1 MPARTRLAHPAATTT
16 LEPDDEP
23 SGLRRLK
30 FNDTLSWR
38 AGRAIPVADL
48 LERLESLALE
58 LRQLDQ
64 EETDKDSLTNV
75 SQELASGHLLGHRD
89 KGVRAWTAC
98 CVVDILRLCAPNAPF
113 TGNQLKR
120 ALTAV
125 KDIFTTIVTS
135 IIPALADPSNAYNE
149 QHVYV
154 LSSLA
159 EVKSIVLLTDLDSPD
174 TLILP
179 LFSSC
184 FDIVSGSSKSSTG
197 EELAK
202 NVEYDM
208 TRLLVPIIDESS
220 ILAPEIIDVIIAQFL
235 RVDPRIIDHAGGS
248 KSKKN
253 GAHLDSKQ
261 GTLLMKEYPPA
272 YNMAKAICSACPE
285 KMTSYVSQ
293 YFNNVIIDSSGPS
306 GPNGQSKTSHRRA
319 SLDDSDDEGENIK
332 ELSKAHRLIRE
343 VWRACPDV
351 LQNVIPQLEAELSA
365 ESVSLRLLATQTIG
379 DVAAGIGVAGPP
391 PPTSMDPA
399 AYPPA
404 KLTDDSQI
412 TQPNALLT
420 PLSPKPFSQA
430 HSTAY
435 QSFLSRRQDKSASV
449 RAAWATGIGR
459 ILLTSAGGSGLSTDE
474 EVSLVQSLAKM
485 LGDADEKVRIAA
497 VEVVGT
503 FGFANAVKKLGI
515 NGGLSEPDSVL
526 SVLAERIKDRKH
538 AVREQAMRILGRM
551 WGVASG
557 EIEENNDQV
566 VMVLKDIPSR
576 ILNTYYTNNME
587 IQVLLDHVIFE
598 LLLPLNYPPVKSKSL
613 KGDAS
618 QSRKLK
624 SVGDGT
630 GHPDTEM
637 IRVRRILTLVK
648 GLDERAKKVFF
659 AFQGRQLKMTT
670 FMKFYLSACEEYNG
684 GVMDHDEEIIKAKLT
699 KVIDTLAKMLP
710 DSAKVSADLWKFAK
724 MHDRRN
730 YQLIRFAMAATSE
743 YRTVIKAI
751 KELSKRIQGNT
762 SAPASLLETLN
773 PLIYRSSS
781 LIFNRSHIPAIM
793 QLSRNDELG
802 LGNTA
807 HEMLRET
814 SSQNP
819 EVLEAHVQDMCKDLE
834 SHAPTAKQSDEAG
847 VEEILKACAGFAKK
861 LPAKLPTDRK
871 FLIALT
877 NYALYSSFP
886 RAAKHAVSII
896 MATSDK
902 KEMYAKDLIK
912 KSVQKCT
919 YESQYFLTKLATISQ
934 INLLAPEI
942 ADEEGDAIISIA
954 TDDVLLKNRSSESS
968 SGYTWSDDIDEET
981 AAKEWA
987 LRILVNRVRAKQ
999 SAGDE
1004 QGFRSYA
1011 EPVYSILNRLVANEG
1026 ELSKKENSPAAQKS
1040 RLRLLAAKLILKLS
1054 SAHALC
1060 EKLLTPKDFNV
1071 VALVA
1076 QDPLAPVRSS
1086 FIAQLKKKL
1095 TQASHLSTRWYT
1107 IAFLLAF
1114 EPNANLRDSTLT
1126 WLRSRTHFFTRQ
1138 SQSNDKAT
1146 DQHTVME
1153 SISARLLSLLAYHP
1167 DYPPETSDEATK
1179 VDDLADFARYI
1190 LFYLSAVANENN
1202 LSLIFHI
1209 MQRVKQ
1215 VRDAITDSETISTR
1229 LYTLSDLAQAT
1240 TRRFAEVYSQQHK
1253 IGGGNG
1259 AANILQTYPGKM
1271 RLPSTLFTT
1280 IPIHRE
1286 ALAIAEKNYL
1296 PEEVDD
1302 RLDRIV
1308 RSFMKPRNQSH
1319 AQNQAKKRKVD
1330 TTDGG
1335 ASAAAGGRLS
1345 PKRAR
1350 KDNKQRALPI
1360 RKSSTSGAGAKQ
1372 PTKRRKTN
1380 DEDDWEGGDVGGHS
1394 ATATSSRRKSGR
1406 GLKAGVSYAE
1416 GDTEEDDM
1424 EMEEWGGDEEGGGE
1438 EEEEESE
1445 EEQSGDEDEAGDEEE
1460 EEPAAAEDE
1469 DEDEQ
1474 MEDAQK
1480 SPSPPP
1486 PPSRSRPS
1494 RSKPTPTPKK
1504 QQEPKSSS
1512 PVTATKAQ
1520 PAPAGRRGR
1529 GRPSKGGSAAASPE
1543 VKVTAKEKRKQK
1555 QKEEQ
1560 EQEDEEEAAPVTT
1573 RRSTRRGR

>member
-1 MPARTRLAHPAATTT
+1 MPARTRHAQAATTEVA
-16 LEPDDEP
+16 EPEEEP
-23 SGLRRLK
+23 SGLHRLK
-30 FNDTLSWR
+30 FNETLSWR

-64 EETDKDSLTNV
+64 EGTDKDSLKKV
-75 SQELASGHLLGHRD
+75 SQDLASGHLLGHRD

-98 CVVDILRLCAPNAPF
+98 CAVDILRLCAPNAPF
-113 TGNQLKR
+113 TGNQL
-120 ALTAV
+120 

-159 EVKSIVLLTDLDSPD
+159 DVKSIVLLTDLDAPD

-220 ILAPEIIDVIIAQFL
+220 VLAPEIIDVIIAQFL
-235 RVDPRIIDHAGGS
+235 RVDPRIVENSSGS

-253 GAHLDSKQ
+253 GAPIDAKQ
-261 GTLLMKEYPPA
+261 GTLLLKEYPPA

-293 YFNNVIIDSSGPS
+293 YFNNVIIDAGPS
-306 GPNGQSKTSHRRA
+306 GTNGLSKHSSHRRA

-391 PPTSMDPA
+391 TPSSMDPA

-404 KLTDDSQI
+404 KLIDDSQFI
-412 TQPNALLT
+412 QPNALLT

-435 QSFLSRRQDKSASV
+435 QSFLSRRQDRSASV

-459 ILLTSAGGSGLSTDE
+459 IILTSAGGSGLSTNE
-474 EVSLVQSLAKM
+474 EQDLVQSLAKM

-497 VEVVGT
+497 VEVIGT
-503 FGFANAVKKLGI
+503 FDFSGTVKKLGV
-515 NGGLSEPDSVL
+515 NGGISDQGSVL
-526 SVLAERIKDRKH
+526 SILAERVKDRKH
-538 AVREQAMRILGRM
+538 TVREQAMKILARM

-557 EIEENNDQV
+557 ELETNNEQV
-566 VMVLKDIPSR
+566 AMILKDIPSR
-576 ILNTYYTNNME
+576 IFDAYYTNNLE

-598 LLLPLNYPPVKSKSL
+598 LLLPLNYPPVKAKAL
-613 KGDAS
+613 KGDSS

-624 SVGDGT
+624 GASREGEGNTEADI
-630 GHPDTEM
+630 EM

-659 AFQGRQLKMTT
+659 ALQARQLSMRT
-670 FMKFYLSACEEYNG
+670 FMTFYLTACEEYNG
-684 GVMDHDEEIIKAKLT
+684 GVMDNNEEAIKAKLT
-699 KVIDTLAKMLP
+699 KVIDNLAKMLP
-710 DSAKVSADLWKFAK
+710 DQSKVSADLWKFAK

-730 YQLIRFAMAATSE
+730 YQLIRFAMAAVSD
-743 YRTVIKAI
+743 YRTVTKAI
-751 KELSKRIQGNT
+751 RELTKRIQGNT
-762 SAPASLLETLN
+762 SAPATLLETIT

-793 QLSRNDELG
+793 ELSRSDDLG
-802 LGNTA
+802 LGNSA

-834 SHAPTAKQSDEAG
+834 SQAPSAKQSDEAG

-861 LPAKLPTDRK
+861 LPAKLPTERK
-871 FLIALT
+871 FLVSLT
-877 NYALYSSFP
+877 NYALYSSSP
-886 RAAKHAVSII
+886 KAAKHAVSII

-902 KEMYAKDLIK
+902 KKMYAKDLVK
-912 KSVQKCT
+912 KSVQNCT
-919 YESQYFLTKLATISQ
+919 YDSEHFLTKLATISQ
-934 INLLAPEI
+934 INLLAPEV
-942 ADEEGDAIISIA
+942 ADQEGDAIISIA
-954 TDDVLLKNRSSESS
+954 TNDILLNNRSKASTEYAWSE
-968 SGYTWSDDIDEET
+968 DVDQET

-987 LRILVNRVRAKQ
+987 LKILVNRVRAKQ

-1004 QGFRSYA
+1004 QTFRSYA
-1011 EPVYSILNRLVANEG
+1011 EPVYKILNTLVANEG
-1026 ELSKKENSPAAQKS
+1026 ELSKKQDTPGVQKS
-1040 RLRLLAAKLILKLS
+1040 RLRLLAAKLTIKLS

-1060 EKLLTPKDFNV
+1060 EKLLTPKDFNAI
-1071 VALVA
+1071 ALVA
-1076 QDPLAPVRSS
+1076 QDELEHVRAS
-1086 FIAQLKKKL
+1086 FIGQIKKKL
-1095 TQASHLSTRWYT
+1095 TQATHLGVRWYT
-1107 IAFLLAF
+1107 VAFLLAF
-1114 EPNANLRDSTLT
+1114 EPYPNLKESTLT
-1126 WLRSRTHFFTRQ
+1126 WLRSRTHYFTRLAQ
-1138 SQSNDKAT
+1138 SSDKT
-1146 DQHTVME
+1146 PDQQTVME
-1153 SISARLLSLLAYHP
+1153 PLAARLLSVLAYHP
-1167 DYPPETSDEATK
+1167 DYPAESFDESTK
-1179 VDDLADFARYI
+1179 IAYLSDFAQYI
-1190 LFYLSAVANENN
+1190 LFYLSAIANENN

-1215 VRDAITDSETISTR
+1215 VRDAVTDTDSMSAR

-1240 TRRFAEVYSQQHK
+1240 TRRFAELYSQQHK
-1253 IGGGNG
+1253 IGGSGGSG
-1259 AANILQTYPGKM
+1259 AANILQTYPGKV
-1271 RLPSTLFTT
+1271 RLPSSLFTT
-1280 IPIHRE
+1280 IPIHRD

-1302 RLDRIV
+1302 KLDRIV
-1308 RSFMKPRNQSH
+1308 RSFMKPKSQTSH
-1319 AQNQAKKRKVD
+1319 AQNSAKKRKAD
-1330 TTDGG
+1330 SSSAPGEAGAGAGANGG
-1335 ASAAAGGRLS
+1335 KHS
-1345 PKRAR
+1345 PKKAR
-1350 KDNKQRALPI
+1350 RDSKLKSLPI
-1360 RKSSTSGAGAKQ
+1360 RKSSAADSAK
-1372 PTKRRKTN
+1372 PAKRRKTS
-1380 DEDDWEGGDVGGHS
+1380 DEDDWEGGGGGGEVSFS
-1394 ATATSSRRKSGR
+1394 ARRRSGR
-1406 GLKAGVSYAE
+1406 GRKSGVSYAE
-1416 GDTEEDDM
+1416 GNSDEDDM
-1424 EMEEWGGDEEGGGE
+1424 KMVEWEEEENKAEEEDNAGESDDERKESSDAEEEQEEEQGGGGE
-1438 EEEEESE
+1438 DA
-1445 EEQSGDEDEAGDEEE
+1445 EQQAVSDEDGGNGV
-1460 EEPAAAEDE
+1460 EDQATE
-1469 DEDEQ
+1469 DVEV
-1474 MEDAQK
+1474 
-1480 SPSPPP
+1480 SSTPP
-1486 PPSRSRPS
+1486 RS
-1494 RSKPTPTPKK
+1494 RSKRTANKK
-1504 QQEPKSSS
+1504 QQSS
-1512 PVTATKAQ
+1512 PVASTKGGRGKGKGRDKATSKRQAEKGSPEQKQ
-1520 PAPAGRRGR
+1520 PAATGDAG
-1529 GRPSKGGSAAASPE
+1529 
-1543 VKVTAKEKRKQK
+1543 Q
-1555 QKEEQ
+1555 
-1560 EQEDEEEAAPVTT
+1560 T
-1573 RRSTRRGR
+1573 RRSTRRAR